1 MGAFFYLKD
10 YELNDGERLMME
22 SNLTALLKEQV
33 EKLRKQIEDEM
44 ERNKV
49 ARLNRV

>member
-1 MGAFFYLKD
+1 MSKD
-10 YELNDGERLMME
+10 ERQATE
-22 SNLTALLKEQV
+22 SNLTVVKEQV

-49 ARLNRV
+49 ARDN